1 MNPRNFSHAALA
13 AVIVTLGTFGLACSS
28 SGASGGGSIAPPPA
42 SFAGF
47 PQQAVAGGIVIA
59 EAKFYSNY
67 ESIFDN
73 DLIDDEDVIPIAL
86 KIGLKGQ
93 GQEVSRVNLTTQG
106 ADWRLYL
113 QDGTALQSVPYE
125 KVASGSKK
133 ISEKVTARAL
143 KLTLLGKWDDAKEG
157 FVFFKLAPAGNFAV
171 KGATINHRDGDT
183 LRQLDLARSLVSFG
197 VRMETEDV
205 PVFVG
210 VQRDVHAK
218 NN

>member
-1 MNPRNFSHAALA
+1 MNSSHLRTAALA

-28 SGASGGGSIAPPPA
+28 SGVGQGASVGAPPA

-59 EAKFYSNY
+59 EAKLYTNY
-67 ESIFDN
+67 ESIFDD
-73 DLIDDEDVIPIAL
+73 DLIDDEDVIPVAL

-93 GQEVSRVNLTTQG
+93 GQEVQRVNLTSQG
-106 ADWRLYL
+106 TDWRLYL

-125 KVASGSKK
+125 KVAAGSKK
-133 ISEKVTARAL
+133 ISERVTSHAL

-157 FVFFKLAPAGNFAV
+157 FVFFKLAPPKDFAV
-171 KGATINHRDGDT
+171 KGGTIYHRDGDT
-183 LRQLDLARSLVSFG
+183 LRQLDLARSLVSFT
-197 VRMETEDV
+197 VRMETDDV

-210 VQRDVHAK
+210 VQRDVQAK

>member
-1 MNPRNFSHAALA
+1 M
-13 AVIVTLGTFGLACSS
+13 
-28 SGASGGGSIAPPPA
+28 
-42 SFAGF
+42 
-47 PQQAVAGGIVIA
+47 IA

-143 KLTLLGKWDDAKEG
+143 KLTLIGKWDDAKEG
-157 FVFFKLAPAGNFAV
+157 FVFFKLAPPGNFSV